1 MKLTTAAITLAIGLA
16 TASFSQAEMKVGIID
31 MNKAFVE
38 YYKTKDAESK
48 INEARTQAKKE
59 LDDRLATLNAQVE
72 VINKLQQDIQK
83 PELSKDAKDAKTQ
96 ELTTK
101 ANEART
107 LDREV
112 GEFRQSREKMIQE
125 QFVRMRKDIID
136 DILKVVNDKIK
147 AAGYD
152 VVFDKSGLSM
162 GQIPVVIYSRADMD
176 FTADIIA
183 ALNKDAPK
191 TKPAALN

>member
-16 TASFSQAEMKVGIID
+16 TASFSHADIKLGIVD

-48 INEARTQAKKE
+48 INESRTQAKKE

-72 VINKLQQDIQK
+72 VINKLQQEIQK
-83 PELSKDAKDAKTQ
+83 PELSPTAKDAKTK
-96 ELTTK
+96 ELNDK

-112 GEFRQSREKMIQE
+112 AEFRQSREKQIQE

-136 DILKVVNDKIK
+136 DILKIVNDKIK

-152 VVFDKSGLSM
+152 VVLDKSGLSM
-162 GQIPVVIYSRADMD
+162 GQIPVVIYSRADLD
-176 FTADIIA
+176 FTSDIIA
-183 ALNKDAPK
+183 TLNASAPK
-191 TKPAALN
+191 TKPVAP

>member
-16 TASFSQAEMKVGIID
+16 TASFSHADVKVGIID

-38 YYKTKDAESK
+38 YFKTKDAESK
-48 INEARTQAKKE
+48 INDARTQAKKE
-59 LDDRLATLNAQVE
+59 LDDRMTTLNAQVE
-72 VINKLQQDIQK
+72 VINKLQVDIQK
-83 PELSKDAKDAKTQ
+83 PELSKEAKEAKTQ
-96 ELTTK
+96 ELTAK
-101 ANEART
+101 ANDART

-112 GEFRQSREKMIQE
+112 VEFRQSREKMIQE

-152 VVFDKSGLSM
+152 IVLDKSGLSM
-162 GQIPVVIYSRADMD
+162 GQIPVVIYSRADLD
-176 FTADIIA
+176 FTSDIVA
-183 ALNKDAPK
+183 ELNKDAPK
-191 TKPAALN
+191 TKPASLN